1 MTTRKTIAL
10 TLWTFVGKVMS
21 LLSWRRLRGLCKP
34 PDGRDWWWEKLGLA
48 LVGRA
53 LLSKA
58 LIQLSADEWCCTS
71 FLVVFWPEVTQ
82 PLGLQ
87 VLWSG

>member
-1 MTTRKTIAL
+1 MDEAKEACVNFLMRE
-10 TLWTFVGKVMS
+10 G
-21 LLSWRRLRGLCKP
+21 LSW
-34 PDGRDWWWEKLGLA
+34 ENLGLA